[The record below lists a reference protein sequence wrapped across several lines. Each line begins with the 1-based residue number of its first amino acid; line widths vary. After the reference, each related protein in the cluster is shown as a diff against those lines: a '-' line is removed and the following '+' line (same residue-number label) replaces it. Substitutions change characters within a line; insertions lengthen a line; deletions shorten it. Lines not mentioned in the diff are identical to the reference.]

1 MQTSKSLK
9 VAIAIFVIIS
19 MSLVSIGD
27 SAQLVFENPDNFES
41 EDRLLETPLG
51 TRGSR
56 AFIKKVGDWV
66 VTGNEQHNGDTI
78 HLTGNLTIA
87 TTGKLTLANSR
98 LVMNCSDIVTFMIQ
112 INGTML
118 GPQGELVGFRT
129 TFRSAKPQYPFKFKV
144 NGTMDLNG
152 CTVKDLWGADII
164 TVTPLSDEVGGI
176 EIRSNNVIIKKS
188 KIVNPQG
195 YAISCM
201 GSEPKIHSNIING
214 NMTDGKISGGIYCA
228 PLLIFPQSPEIIG
241 NNISNC
247 VVGIRCDADDPII
260 RYNNISARQGSNLIG
275 LVILLLSNPLIEDN
289 YIGNNVVIG
298 ISYIQSGGT
307 IQNNE
312 ISNNGLGILCAMDSN
327 PDILGNTIKN
337 SIVGGINLSASSPD
351 IKGNDILNNNLTG
364 IGVDGSNPLIERND
378 IVAPVDMT
386 GILCLNGSGPNI
398 VDNDIVSGDP
408 TDGSN
413 GFGIYCNE
421 SSTPTITGNDFTIY
435 ADGIGVS
442 CSGASPSVKLN
453 NFTLKDNCYGV
464 YVESDS
470 SANIEDNNFYGL
482 PLSARADSKYGIF
495 FDDNMPVLISKAID
509 NTIMNFSSGIRCY
522 DSSGIEIVNNQISN
536 VKNYGVHVEDSDDVK
551 VTQSDVKT
559 AFVIIENSSLITV
572 NLVNANATSLNSSIV
587 QRSVDDESQFW
598 MVWYLHLKVTD
609 LFNVPV
615 EDANVKIFNSSD
627 VEKHDYQTPA
637 NGLIKWIRV
646 VEYIEEDRD
655 DDGTVT
661 MYPETPHTIQVE
673 KVGYNQG
680 IKITDMTIS
689 KTETVILGT
698 NSPPGM
704 PSGLGPRSTHDITPQ
719 ITWSPAVDPDGNVL
733 TYHISVWEGNSSAG
747 TLIVDNST
755 TQDLFFNITTNLSY
769 GAGNKTYYL
778 ELHANDGFGGV
789 SGIVG
794 HEFYVFNTPP
804 EIGNLSHKIVKAG
817 ETVWFNVTA
826 TDPDVG
832 PVDTLTFSEDSAE
845 FEINSSSGEVYWVTN
860 LTNIGEYEIEF
871 TVEDGGGGSASQ
883 TINITVLSPNL
894 APVPDAGED
903 WTVEVNTT
911 VILNGSGS
919 YDPDGNITGFEWF
932 CITVNVTFTNAN
944 TSTPSFTP
952 TMTGIY
958 RIQLR
963 VFDNNLT
970 WSPVWDEVNITVL
983 QPMEPNNEPELKNG
997 SVEPSQGDEQD
1008 TYNFTVEYY
1017 DEDNDPPAYVQVII
1031 NNTMYTMI
1039 PANSSNTD
1047 YRNGTKYHITIDG
1060 NILGAGNHTYNFE
1073 ASDGTDLATGDIGD
1087 HPDLSIEP
1095 YVKKDKK
1102 DDGGDDLMDLEL
1114 YSTMCWMLLLVLIV
1128 IIIVI
1133 IVVIV
1138 LLMKKK
1144 RREPRYYDEGPYD
1157 EEPYD
1162 EEPYDEDSYYEE
1174 EDDYYE
1180 DDEMYEEDRGRGPH
1194 EPLQSSKRGRRE
1206 PSRSSERAHERRK
1219 PPRSRK
1225 TAPAGISWDDEG
1237 EYEDEYDE
1245 EYEEEDEYEDED
1257 EEYEEESE
1265 DKDEDEDEADWAE
1278 EKDDEADWDEDDE
1291 DDDAEWEE

>member
-1 MQTSKSLK
+1 MLASQSIK
-9 VAIAIFVIIS
+9 VALAIFVIF
-19 MSLVSIGD
+19 SLGMVSIGD
-27 SAQLVFENPDNFES
+27 SAQLVFENSADSDHDNHI
-41 EDRLLETPLG
+41 LEPIGG
-51 TRGSR
+51 TRGSLGL
-56 AFIKKVGDWV
+56 FKKVGDWV
-66 VTGNEQHNGDTI
+66 VTGNEQFNGDTI
-78 HLTGNLTIA
+78 HLTGNLYIA
-87 TTGKLTLANSR
+87 TTGKLTLTNSR
-98 LVMNCSDIVTFMIQ
+98 VIMNCSSSVTFMIQ
-112 INGTML
+112 VNGTMF
-118 GPQGELVGFRT
+118 GAKGELVGSRT
-129 TFRSAKPQYPFKFKV
+129 TFRSVFPSNPFKFKV

-152 CTVKDLWGADII
+152 CTVKNLWGTDII
-164 TVTPLSDEVGGI
+164 SVTPVSDEVGGI

-201 GSEPKIHSNIING
+201 GSEPKIHSNLING

-228 PLLIFPQSPEIIG
+228 PYLILPQNPEIIG

-247 VVGIRCDADDPII
+247 AIGIRSDADDPII
-260 RYNNISARQGSNLIG
+260 RYNNISGRQGFNLIG
-275 LVILLLSNPLIEDN
+275 LAILLLSNPLIEDN
-289 YIGNNVVIG
+289 FIGNNQLIG
-298 ISYIQSGGT
+298 ITFGQAGGT
-307 IQNNE
+307 VQDNDIL
-312 ISNNGLGILCAMDSN
+312 NNGLGILCALDSN
-327 PDILGNTIKN
+327 PEILGNTIKKN
-337 SIVGGINLSASSPD
+337 RVGGINLTESSPD

-364 IGVDGSNPLIERND
+364 IGVDGSNPLIQRND

-435 ADGIGVS
+435 ADGVGIS
-442 CSGASPSVKLN
+442 TSGASPSIKFN
-453 NFTLKDNCYGV
+453 NFTVKDNCYGV

-470 SANIEDNNFYGL
+470 DAKIEDNNFYGL
-482 PLSARADSKYGIF
+482 PLSMQARADSKFGIF
-495 FDDNMPVLISKAID
+495 FDDNMPVTISKANN

-522 DSSGIEIVNNQISN
+522 DSSGIEIVNNQISD

-551 VTQSDVKT
+551 VTQPDLTTDIVM
-559 AFVIIENSSLITV
+559 IENSSLITV

-587 QRSVDDESQFW
+587 QRSVDDESQLW

-615 EDANVKIFNSSD
+615 EDANVKISNSSD
-627 VEKHDYQTPA
+627 IEKYDFQTPV
-637 NGLIKWIRV
+637 NGLTKWIRV

-661 MYPETPHTIQVE
+661 KYPETPHTIQVE
-673 KVGYNQG
+673 KVGYNVG
-680 IKITDMTIS
+680 IKIIDMTQS

-719 ITWSPAVDPDGNVL
+719 ITWSPSFDSDGNVL

-747 TLIVDNST
+747 SLIVDNST

-769 GAGNKTYYL
+769 GAGNNTYYL

-794 HEFYVFNTPP
+794 HEFYVFNNPP
-804 EIGNLSHKIVKAG
+804 EIGNLSHKTVKAG

-832 PVDTLTFSEDSAE
+832 PVDILTFSENSAE
-845 FEINSSSGEVYWVTN
+845 FEINSSSGEVYWVTD
-860 LTNIGEYEIEF
+860 LSDIGVYEIEF

-894 APVPDAGED
+894 APVPDAGD
-903 WTVEVNTT
+903 DMNVERNTIVT
-911 VILNGSGS
+911 LNGSGS
-919 YDPDGNITGFEWF
+919 YDPDGNITGFEWV

-952 TMTGIY
+952 TVDGVYI
-958 RIQLR
+958 IQLR
-963 VFDNNLT
+963 VLDNNLT

-983 QPMEPNNEPELKNG
+983 YMEPPNNEPELKNG
-997 SVEPSQGDEQD
+997 NVEPSQGDEQD
-1008 TYNFTVEYY
+1008 HYNFTVEYY
-1017 DEDNDPPAYVQVII
+1017 DEDNDPPAYVQVVI
-1031 NNTMYTMI
+1031 NNYTMYTMI
-1039 PANSSNTD
+1039 PENASNTD
-1047 YRNGTKYHITIDG
+1047 YRNGTKYYVTIDG
-1060 NILGAGNHTYNFE
+1060 NLLGAGNHTYKFE
-1073 ASDGTDLATGDIGD
+1073 ASDGIDQAIGD
-1087 HPDLSIEP
+1087 TGNHPDLSIEP
-1095 YVKKDKK
+1095 YEKKDKK
-1102 DDGGDDLMDLEL
+1102 DDGEDELTDLEL
-1114 YSTMCWMLLLVLIV
+1114 YSTMCWMLLLVLII

-1138 LLMKKK
+1138 LFMKKK
-1144 RREPRYYDEGPYD
+1144 RREPQYYDQEPYE

-1162 EEPYDEDSYYEE
+1162 EEPYYEE
-1174 EDDYYE
+1174 EADYYE
-1180 DDEMYEEDRGRGPH
+1180 DEMYDESPPSRDR
-1194 EPLQSSKRGRRE
+1194 RGRRQR
-1206 PSRSSERAHERRK
+1206 PSKDRARGRRQE
-1219 PPRSRK
+1219 PPR
-1225 TAPAGISWDDEG
+1225 AAAAAEISWDDDEYS
-1237 EYEDEYDE
+1237 EEEDEYDYEDEDEEEYDE
-1245 EYEEEDEYEDED
+1245 EYEDEAEESEDEEDWAEDDEDED
-1257 EEYEEESE
+1257 EE
-1265 DKDEDEDEADWAE
+1265 EADWDE
-1278 EKDDEADWDEDDE
+1278 ENDDEDDEADW
-1291 DDDAEWEE
+1291 EE